1 MRMACGVDA
10 DGRRDGLGGSVLLSE
25 AEGHGWTFL
34 SELKDRGLYGMK
46 RIVSD
51 AHEGLQAARRAMF
64 PSVSWPR
71 LPVSFAAQCRAV
83 GTNGDAASCRGAAG
97 DCRREIGG

>member
-1 MRMACGVDA
+1 MRMACGVDV

-25 AEGHGWTFL
+25 AEGHGRIFL
-34 SELKDRGLYGMK
+34 SELKDRGLYAME

-51 AHEGLQAARRAMF
+51 AHEGLQAARRVPERVLA
-64 PSVSWPR
+64 V

-97 DCRREIGG
+97 DRRREIGG

>member
-25 AEGHGWTFL
+25 AEGHGRAFL
-34 SELKDRGLYGMK
+34 SELKDRGLYGMEL
-46 RIVSD
+46 IVSD
-51 AHEGLQAARRAMF
+51 AHEGLQAARRAVF

-71 LPVSFAAQCRAV
+71 CPFHLQH
-83 GTNGDAASCRGAAG
+83 NAG
-97 DCRREIGG
+97 L